1 METEFLIGL
10 DYGSESARG
19 VLVGASSGEIVAN
32 HSRPYRYGVMT
43 TALPNGQP
51 LPPEW
56 ALQNA
61 PDYLEVAEALLA
73 ALGRGRRVRGIGVGF
88 TASSPMPAG
97 PDASPLSD
105 AHPDEPH
112 AYVKLWKHHSAQ
124 PWADRINARGG
135 AFLNNFGG
143 KLSSEW
149 LLPKAAQIADEAPQL
164 WSATHRLIE
173 AGDWVVWRLVGREA
187 RSSGFAAYKA
197 RYTSEAGYPAD
208 VVPAL
213 LDKLTTPLPVGGPAG
228 PLAAAWRSRCG
239 IEGEPI
245 VAVAVIDS
253 HVMMPAVGATQAG
266 TFVGA
271 LGTSA
276 AYLLLDDRA
285 RPLPPGI
292 EGVARD
298 GVIPGL
304 WCYEAG
310 QPAFGDGLGWFMRN
324 FSRGDLIEESFV
336 HYNSEASDLRPGE
349 TGLLALDWWN
359 GSRAPLADSLV
370 SGLLLGID
378 LKTTAVD
385 VYRALL
391 ESLCY
396 GARNIL
402 EHLAAGGA
410 PIEKIILASGIT
422 EKNPF
427 LLQLMAD
434 IFGRTVEVPEI
445 THAAAVGAA
454 IHGAVAAGLVPN
466 FACGARRYGA
476 KKYRKYSPNGATT
489 KIYDRLFERYQALSA
504 DPSIRQTMHAIR
516 TLQAG

>member
-1 METEFLIGL
+1 MEPEFLIGL

-19 VLVGASSGEIVAN
+19 VLVDVSNGEIVAS
-32 HSRPYRYGVMT
+32 HAHPYRHGIMT
-43 TALPNGQP
+43 SALPGGRP

-61 PDYLEVAEALLA
+61 PDYVEAAKALLA
-73 ALGRGRRVRGIGVGF
+73 AVGRGRRVRGIGVGF

-105 AHPDEPH
+105 AHPGEPH
-112 AYVKLWKHHSAQ
+112 AYVKLWKHHAAQ

-164 WSATHRLIE
+164 WSATHRFIE
-173 AGDWVVWRLVGREA
+173 AGDWLVWRLTGREA
-187 RSSGFAAYKA
+187 RSAGFAAYKA
-197 RYTSEAGYPAD
+197 QYTPEAGYPAD
-208 VVPAL
+208 VVAGL
-213 LDKLTTPLPVGGPAG
+213 RDKLTTPLPVGSSAG
-228 PLAAAWRSRCG
+228 PLAEAWRSHCG
-239 IEGEPI
+239 IEGEPV

-266 TFVGA
+266 TLVGA

-276 AYLLLDDRA
+276 AYLLLDDQA

-292 EGVARD
+292 EGIARD
-298 GVIPGL
+298 GVIRGL

-310 QPAFGDGLGWFMRN
+310 QPAFGDVLGWFVRN
-324 FSRGDLIEESFV
+324 FPRGDRIEDSFA
-336 HYNSEASDLRPGE
+336 HYNAKANDLRPGQ
-349 TGLLALDWWN
+349 TGLIALDWWN

-370 SGLLLGID
+370 SGLLLGIN
-378 LKTTAVD
+378 LRTTAVD
-385 VYRALL
+385 IYRALL

-402 EHLAAGGA
+402 ERLTAGGA

-434 IFGRTVEVPEI
+434 ILGRRVEVPDI
-445 THAAAVGAA
+445 AHAAAVGAA

-466 FACGARRYGA
+466 FASGARRYGA
-476 KKYRKYSPNGATT
+476 KTYTEYSPNAAST
-489 KIYDRLFERYQALSA
+489 KIYDELFKRYRSLST
-504 DPSIRQTMHAIR
+504 DGGIRQTMHAIR
-516 TLQAG
+516 I

>member
-1 METEFLIGL
+1 MGTEFLIGL

-19 VLVGASSGEIVAN
+19 VLIDASSGEIVAS
-32 HSRPYRYGVMT
+32 HAQPYRHGVMT
-43 TALPNGQP
+43 TALPNGLQ

-61 PDYLEVAEALLA
+61 PYYLEVAETLLA
-73 ALGRGRRVRGIGVGF
+73 ILGRGRSVRGIGVGF
-88 TASSPMPAG
+88 TASSPMPVAR
-97 PDASPLSD
+97 DSSPLSNTY
-105 AHPDEPH
+105 PDEPH
-112 AYVKLWKHHSAQ
+112 AYVKLWKHHAAQ

-135 AFLNNFGG
+135 DFLNNFGG

-164 WSATHRLIE
+164 WSATHRFIE
-173 AGDWVVWRLVGREA
+173 AGDWLVWQLTGREA
-187 RSSGFAAYKA
+187 RSAGFAAYKA
-197 RYTSEAGYPAD
+197 QYTPEAGYPANI
-208 VVPAL
+208 ALGL
-213 LDKLTTPLPVGGPAG
+213 LDKLTTPLPVGSPAG
-228 PLAAAWRSRCG
+228 LLAKDWRSRCN
-239 IEGEPI
+239 IEGEPV

-253 HVMMPAVGATQAG
+253 HVTMPAVGATKAG
-266 TFVGA
+266 TLVGA

-310 QPAFGDGLGWFMRN
+310 QPAFGDVLGWFVRN
-324 FSRGDLIEESFV
+324 FPRGDLVEDSFAR
-336 HYNSEASDLRPGE
+336 YNADASVLRPGQ

-370 SGLLLGID
+370 SGLLLGIN

-385 VYRALL
+385 IYRALL

-396 GARNIL
+396 GARNIV
-402 EHLAAGGA
+402 EHLTAGGA
-410 PIEKIILASGIT
+410 PIEEIILASGIT

-434 IFGRTVEVPEI
+434 ILGRKVEVPEI
-445 THAAAVGAA
+445 AHAAAVGAA
-454 IHGAVAAGLVPN
+454 IHGAVAAGVVAN
-466 FACGARRYGA
+466 FALGARRYGA
-476 KKYRKYSPNGATT
+476 KAYREYSPDEAST
-489 KIYDRLFERYQALSA
+489 KIYDTLFERYRELSG
-504 DPSIRQTMHAIR
+504 DTSIRRTMRAIK
-516 TLQAG
+516 